1 MNRER
6 RATAFQ
12 QLVAEVQGCHL
23 CPRMAGRAHVLSHR
37 NGDIASRVLV
47 IAEAPGRL
55 GADTSGIPLYGDQT
69 GRNLERLL
77 QAAGLTREH
86 IFITNAV
93 LCNPRGVAGN
103 NAPPSAQ
110 EVRNC
115 SPHLRQTV
123 DLLQPRYIVT
133 LGTAALRALH
143 LIAPHDVIL
152 TRDIGKVI
160 PWNGRLLIPLYH
172 PGPRACI
179 HRPLTQQEED
189 YRELG
194 ALVRNAGAATLPGS

>member
-1 MNRER
+1 MNGER
-6 RATAFQ
+6 RATAFH
-12 QLVAEVQGCHL
+12 QLVGEVQGCHL

-55 GADTSGIPLYGDQT
+55 GAEESSIPLYGDQT
-69 GRNLERLL
+69 GRNFERLL
-77 QAAGLTREH
+77 HAAGLSREH

-93 LCNPRGVAGN
+93 LCNPRGTSGN

-115 SPHLRQTV
+115 SPHLHRTV
-123 DLLQPRYIVT
+123 DVLQPCYIVT
-133 LGTAALRALH
+133 LGTSALRALH

-152 TRDIGKVI
+152 RRDIGKVI
-160 PWNGRLLIPLYH
+160 PWNGHLLIPLYH
-172 PGPRACI
+172 PGSRACI
-179 HRPLTQQEED
+179 HRPLTLQEED
-189 YRELG
+189 YRRLG
-194 ALVRNAGAATLPGS
+194 ALLRSAGAATLLES